1 MRHRALFKRPRG
13 LGASIIYF
21 TISSYHSLIK
31 RYAIPYSINT
41 QLTYQP
47 ITIGNRGKARDI
59 NNTSTQK
66 LKHVLLVL
74 IVLLLGTTSISY
86 KTQPSRNI

>member
-1 MRHRALFKRPRG
+1 MRYR
-13 LGASIIYF
+13 
-21 TISSYHSLIK
+21 
-31 RYAIPYSINT
+31 IPYNT

-66 LKHVLLVL
+66 LNHVLLVL
-74 IVLLLGTTSISY
+74 IVLLVGTISY
-86 KTQPSRNI
+86 KTQPSRKIKYLHS

>member
-59 NNTSTQK
+59 NNTS
-66 LKHVLLVL
+66 LKNLNMFSWCLLYFSLVL
-74 IVLLLGTTSISY
+74 SRTKHSHHATSI
-86 KTQPSRNI
+86 

>member
-47 ITIGNRGKARDI
+47 ITIGNRGKVRDI
-59 NNTSTQK
+59 NNTS
-66 LKHVLLVL
+66 LKNLNMFSCLVL
-74 IVLLLGTTSISY
+74 IVLLLGTISY